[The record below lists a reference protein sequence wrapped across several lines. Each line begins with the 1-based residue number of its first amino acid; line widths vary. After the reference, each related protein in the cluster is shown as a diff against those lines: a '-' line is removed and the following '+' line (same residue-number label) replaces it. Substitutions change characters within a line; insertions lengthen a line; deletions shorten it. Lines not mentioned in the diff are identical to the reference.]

1 MLTVVRRQLPS
12 GRHLNTSVRSCLLLR
27 RQRWQAS
34 NRASVVPDS
43 IQLGANALGTV
54 FKLSLIWFC
63 ARLRLPDESN
73 DPGALREYA
82 HQSCKYHG
90 IDPDDRCVL

>member
-1 MLTVVRRQLPS
+1 MLTVVRHQLPS
-12 GRHLNTSVRSCLLLR
+12 CRLLKPTVRSDLLLR

-34 NRASVVPDS
+34 NASVVPDS

-54 FKLSLIWFC
+54 FKSSLIWFR
-63 ARLRLPDESN
+63 AKFRLPDESN
-73 DPGALREYA
+73 DPGALREHA
-82 HQSCKYHG
+82 HKSYKYHG